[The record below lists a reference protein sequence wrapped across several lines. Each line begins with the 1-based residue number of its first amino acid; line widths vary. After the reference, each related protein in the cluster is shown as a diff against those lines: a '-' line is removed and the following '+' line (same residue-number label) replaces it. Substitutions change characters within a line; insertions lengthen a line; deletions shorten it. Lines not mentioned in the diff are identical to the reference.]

1 MRVLGMPQMI
11 SYGSLGDIGP
21 DVLAVPSFANA
32 DCCPYPLLAPLN
44 KPDITTPV
52 KDGYFP

>member
-1 MRVLGMPQMI
+1 MPQMI